1 MSIWSSQQK
10 NPGGKQ
16 AVSKKKNRIM
26 YSKRANELIDKVKMC
41 LLAQLRR
48 NKPRGEVEDIVD
60 QFFVHAK
67 GMTAELIGKTM
78 DAIHGEAE
86 LFHFQTEMFEVARNW
101 KSASPG

>member
-1 MSIWSSQQK
+1 MH
-10 NPGGKQ
+10 
-16 AVSKKKNRIM
+16 
-26 YSKRANELIDKVKMC
+26 SKRANELIAKVKMC

-67 GMTAELIGKTM
+67 GITAELIGKTM

-86 LFHFQTEMFEVARNW
+86 LFQFQTEMFDVALNW